1 MSSTSISDWWSA
13 EPNWDTPAGALL
25 QRFFLSLPRGRR
37 FHFTLYGSAPLQL
50 TLDRTWLSADVD
62 LFSNDDE
69 DMVEWV
75 RRAGLAK
82 EQTGFYL
89 EPGFALSFRTSS
101 RWPERAK
108 TVDRENVRVTI
119 PHPLDILI
127 GKLDRLE
134 QKDLDAFRMV
144 IRLTGHPTTAEFKR
158 ELQNAVDLFRPSFDD
173 ESPNRYPDNTR
184 RLWREVFV
192 AEIDLH
198 AEIIAP
204 ALARRR
210 AGYGETPPDYKRV
223 LGE

>member
-1 MSSTSISDWWSA
+1 MSSTNASDWWNG
-13 EPNWDTPAGALL
+13 EINWETPAGALL
-25 QRFFLSLPRGRR
+25 QRFFQSLPRERR

-50 TLDRTWLSADVD
+50 TLERAWLSADVD

-69 DMVEWV
+69 DLMTWV
-75 RRAGLAK
+75 RLAGLAK
-82 EQTGFYL
+82 DQTGFHL
-89 EPGFALSFRTSS
+89 EPGFALSFLTGP
-101 RWPERAK
+101 RWQERAR
-108 TVDRENVRVTI
+108 TVERGNVRITV

-144 IRLTGHPTTAEFKR
+144 IRLTGHPTADEFKR

-184 RLWREVFV
+184 RLWREVFGAV
-192 AEIDLH
+192 IDLH

-210 AGYGETPPDYKRV
+210 AGYGEPPPDYKRV

>member
-1 MSSTSISDWWSA
+1 MSSTNASDWWNG
-13 EPNWDTPAGALL
+13 EINWETPAGALL
-25 QRFFLSLPRGRR
+25 QRFFQSLPRERR

-69 DMVEWV
+69 DLTEWV

-82 EQTGFYL
+82 DQTGFHL
-89 EPGFALSFRTSS
+89 EPGFALSFRTGP
-101 RWPERAK
+101 RWHERAK
-108 TVDRENVRVTI
+108 TVDREHVRITV

-134 QKDLDAFRMV
+134 QKDLEAFRMV
-144 IRLTGHPTTAEFKR
+144 IRLTGHPTADAFKR

-184 RLWREVFV
+184 RLWRELFGSV
-192 AEIDLH
+192 IDLQ

-210 AGYGETPPDYKRV
+210 AGYGEPPPDYKRV